1 MSDGKKQRNVGRP
14 NTQTTL
20 TGRRRFIGALGATT
34 ATLALRSTLA
44 ESANFSS
51 GASLDFGGSATGT
64 GSLTVDMSAS
74 IESTAQLP
82 GPGDSGIEHIIV
94 VMMENRSFDHYL
106 GWLPGADGKQAGLSF
121 TDRNGLTHS
130 TFHLTEFQTCNY
142 QDPDHS
148 YEGGRI
154 QYDEGACDGWLRGS
168 GTDLLPVS
176 YYIQD
181 DLAFYGKAA
190 PGWTTFDRYFSAI
203 MAETYPNRIYMH
215 AAQTDR
221 IHNSTVISALPT
233 IWDGLAA
240 RGLTGTY
247 YYGDTPFLALWGP
260 KYIPISKPFDAFL
273 TDCAA
278 GTLPNVCFVDPRF
291 GGEGQGI
298 SSDDHPTADIRNGQA
313 LLGQIYNAVTHSPCW
328 KNTVLFINYDE
339 WGGFFDHVPPPVAP
353 IPEADQVAGN
363 QDGLLG
369 FRVPCIM
376 ISPFARRGYVSH
388 MPYDHTS
395 ILKMIEW
402 RWSLAPLTVRDATAN
417 NIAKA
422 LDFKNP
428 NLAAPPIAVPQGPFG
443 TVCSSVNSSSIED
456 FASLASMA
464 KTMGFSIY

>member
-1 MSDGKKQRNVGRP
+1 MSDGKKKNADQP

-20 TGRRRFIGALGATT
+20 TGRRRFIRVLGATT
-34 ATLALRSTLA
+34 ATLALQSTLA
-44 ESANFSS
+44 ESANLSS
-51 GASLDFGGSATGT
+51 TASLEVEGSATGT
-64 GSLTVDMSAS
+64 DTLSVDTSAS
-74 IESTAQLP
+74 VESTAELP
-82 GPGDSGIEHIIV
+82 EPEECGIEHIIV

-121 TDRNGLTHS
+121 QDSNGMPHP
-130 TFHLTEFQTCNY
+130 TFHLTEYQTCNY

-154 QYDEGACDGWLRGS
+154 QYNASACDGWLRIPGS
-168 GTDLLPVS
+168 DLLPVS

-181 DLAFYGKAA
+181 DLAFYGKAV

-240 RGLTGTY
+240 RGVTGKY
-247 YYGDTPFLALWGP
+247 YYGDIPFLTLWGP
-260 KYIPISKPFDAFL
+260 KYIPISRPFDAFL
-273 TDCAA
+273 ADCAA

-298 SSDDHPTADIRNGQA
+298 SNDDHPTADIRNGQA
-313 LLGQIYNAVTHSPCW
+313 LLGQIYNAVTNSPCW

-339 WGGFFDHVPPPVAP
+339 WGGFFDHVPPPMAP
-353 IPEADQVAGN
+353 IPQADQLAGN

-369 FRVPCIM
+369 FRVPCVM

-388 MPYDHTS
+388 TQYDHTS
-395 ILKMIEW
+395 ILNMIEW
-402 RWSLAPLTVRDATAN
+402 RWSLPPLTVRDATAN

-422 LDFKNP
+422 LDFQNP
-428 NLAAPPIAVPQGPFG
+428 KLAAPSITVPQGPFG
-443 TVCSSVNSSSIED
+443 TVCSPVNSSSVED

-464 KTMGFSIY
+464 KTTGFTIY